1 MEDEGV
7 NVGDAVS
14 VVHMRED
21 EGRES
26 GDDAE
31 ASGAANVAEGVV
43 VGVED
48 APLSENGSG
57 GSGSGSEAE
66 KTIVQIRGAPFWR
79 WYPRAVGTRIYNTF
93 VYASSTAF
101 NVGMMLAAIAL
112 FALVAAVVVGLFMAI
127 TDLTLLLSLLG
138 LGVGLAGCFSCL
150 NCLGVFG
157 RRTEYAVIS
166 DSAKK
171 RLRIA
176 AEKRAR
182 RVKKSSRD
190 HVDDEA
196 YLKVER
202 GERRARRRSGRART
216 PPPSSSSE
224 DEEEEERL
232 RRRARR
238 RARRQSK
245 RRRKRGGDSE
255 TDSESE

>member
-1 MEDEGV
+1 MEDEWV
-7 NVGDAVS
+7 KVGDEVS
-14 VVHMRED
+14 VVRIRED

-26 GDDAE
+26 GDDSK
-31 ASGAANVAEGVV
+31 ASGAANAAEGVV

-48 APLSENGSG
+48 APLSEDGSSDDG
-57 GSGSGSEAE
+57 AGGSEAE

-79 WYPRAVGTRIYNTF
+79 WYPRAVGTRVYNTF

-112 FALVAAVVVGLFMAI
+112 FALVAAVVAGLAMAI
-127 TDLTLLLSLLG
+127 TDPTLLLSLLG

-171 RLRIA
+171 RLRLA

-182 RVKKSSRD
+182 RAKKGSRE

-216 PPPSSSSE
+216 PPSSSSE
-224 DEEEEERL
+224 DEEEEERR

-245 RRRKRGGDSE
+245 RRRKRGGESE